1 MSEKKFCPNC
11 GKKLEN
17 GESFCSNC
25 GAKIEAQKEMDTT
38 SKKKSRE
45 PKKGIGKKIGIA
57 VGIVIVLWIVLSL
70 IPSGKKETGEKQD
83 AAAGTEVET
92 ESESQTAASEQE
104 KTDLYTLRKAT
115 EEVLVD
121 KFGWE
126 KNEYGMYP
134 DESNP
139 MIMCIDGSVY
149 TITLTENNKEQY
161 SFLGVSVGDNYQEA
175 KAKLEK
181 FYTYIDTYAQ
191 DGNRFSDSFSDKE
204 FGALS
209 VDYDMNTSE
218 IKSIGYVAEE
228 IPGVQEVETEQDIAD
243 IVDADYS
250 LYEYERED
258 ILQKYGED
266 CEYAIEDIDEDG
278 IAELIVS
285 YGTCDADW
293 RNDVYT
299 LDDGLLYLGTFYRPV
314 TLFLADREVTS
325 DGQGIIAVSGHMGV
339 ENIDQIVKNGDELL
353 VTTVENRELD
363 QDEDYYGNEWG
374 IEMRP
379 ITNNIYQ

>member
-25 GAKIEAQKEMDTT
+25 GAKIETQKETDTT

-45 PKKGIGKKIGIA
+45 SKKGIEKKIGIA
-57 VGIVIVLWIVLSL
+57 AGIIIVLWVILSL

-83 AAAGTEVET
+83 VAAGAEVET
-92 ESESQTAASEQE
+92 ESESQTAESEQE

-134 DESNP
+134 NESNP
-139 MIMCIDGSVY
+139 MIMCIDGVVY
-149 TITLTENNKEQY
+149 TVTLTEHDKEQY

-191 DGNRFSDSFSDKE
+191 DGNEFSDSFADNE

-209 VDYDMNTSE
+209 VNYDMNTSE

-228 IPGVQEVETEQDIAD
+228 IPGAPEAETEQDIAD

-250 LYEYERED
+250 LYEYES
-258 ILQKYGED
+258 L
-266 CEYAIEDIDEDG
+266 
-278 IAELIVS
+278 LIKS
-285 YGTCDADW
+285 
-293 RNDVYT
+293 
-299 LDDGLLYLGTFYRPV
+299 
-314 TLFLADREVTS
+314 
-325 DGQGIIAVSGHMGV
+325 Q
-339 ENIDQIVKNGDELL
+339 
-353 VTTVENRELD
+353 
-363 QDEDYYGNEWG
+363 
-374 IEMRP
+374 
-379 ITNNIYQ
+379 

>member
-25 GAKIEAQKEMDTT
+25 GAKIETQKETDTT

-45 PKKGIGKKIGIA
+45 SKKGIGKKIGIA
-57 VGIVIVLWIVLSL
+57 AGIIIVLWVILSL

-83 AAAGTEVET
+83 VAAGAEVET
-92 ESESQTAASEQE
+92 ESESQTAESEQE

-134 DESNP
+134 NESNP
-139 MIMCIDGSVY
+139 MIMCIDGVVY
-149 TITLTENNKEQY
+149 TVTLTEHDKEQY

-191 DGNRFSDSFSDKE
+191 DGNEFSDSFADNE

-209 VDYDMNTSE
+209 VNYDMNTSE

-228 IPGVQEVETEQDIAD
+228 IPGAPEAETEQDIAD
-243 IVDADYS
+243 IADADYS

-278 IAELIVS
+278 ISELIVS

-314 TLFLADREVTS
+314 TLFLADQEVTS

-363 QDEDYYGNEWG
+363 PDEDYYGNEWG

-379 ITNNIYQ
+379 ITNSIYQ